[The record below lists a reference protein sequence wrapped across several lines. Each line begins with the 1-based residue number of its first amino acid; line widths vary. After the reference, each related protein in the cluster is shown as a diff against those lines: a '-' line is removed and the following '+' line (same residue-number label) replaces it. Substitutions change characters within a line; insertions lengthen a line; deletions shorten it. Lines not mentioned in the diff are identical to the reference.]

1 VGGGAQYNKHYLD
14 YLGLSPDD
22 MAGDGWMRQI
32 HPDDLGALLG
42 AWNAAVVA
50 RSPAEAE
57 ARLRRHDGEYR
68 WFLFRVHPLV
78 DERRRIVQWYGVN
91 TDIQDRKQAEEARD
105 RAQAELAYAA
115 RVMSLGVLT
124 ASIAHEVSQPLSGI
138 LTNANTCLRLLA
150 ADPSNLDGVA
160 DTARR
165 TVRDANRAA
174 EVIGHLRA
182 LFSKRAPAFEPVDI
196 NEASREVVALSA
208 SELQRRRV
216 SVRTDLS
223 ETLPPVRGD
232 RIQLQQVILNLLI
245 NGSDAMADVEDRPR
259 SLLLETALEGNS
271 EIRLS
276 VRDAGVGIE
285 PETAEKL
292 FEAFYTTKESGMGVG
307 LSISRSIVES
317 HGGRLWAVA
326 NEGPGATF
334 SFSIPCDRPD

>member
-1 VGGGAQYNKHYLD
+1 
-14 YLGLSPDD
+14 
-22 MAGDGWMRQI
+22 
-32 HPDDLGALLG
+32 
-42 AWNAAVVA
+42 
-50 RSPAEAE
+50 
-57 ARLRRHDGEYR
+57 
-68 WFLFRVHPLV
+68 
-78 DERRRIVQWYGVN
+78 
-91 TDIQDRKQAEEARD
+91 
-105 RAQAELAYAA
+105 
-115 RVMSLGVLT
+115 
-124 ASIAHEVSQPLSGI
+124 
-138 LTNANTCLRLLA
+138 
-150 ADPSNLDGVA
+150 
-160 DTARR
+160 
-165 TVRDANRAA
+165 
-174 EVIGHLRA
+174 